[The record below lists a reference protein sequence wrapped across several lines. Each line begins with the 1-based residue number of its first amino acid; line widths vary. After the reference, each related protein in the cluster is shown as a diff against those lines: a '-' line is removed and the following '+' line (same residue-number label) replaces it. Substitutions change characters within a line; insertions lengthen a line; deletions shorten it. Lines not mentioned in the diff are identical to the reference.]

1 MDVKTAARV
10 LDVLNLFA
18 EAQKPL
24 LYSEIAAQMEIPL
37 SSCHGLLKTM
47 VARGYLYEIG
57 KKHGYYPTQK
67 LIHVATLICRSDP
80 LNAVIEPVLAR
91 VRDIT
96 GETALLAK
104 LADDKVVYLI
114 VAESKQT
121 IRFSHQPGGFKAAH
135 ATSSGKALL
144 SVLTEDERQKWFKTY
159 TGFTRYTETTLT
171 SQAAFERDLQAGIQR
186 GWQRSIGE
194 NVEDVMSISL
204 GFRAY
209 EQPFAIV
216 VAGPLGRMQKN
227 EAATGKTTGRGQGAA
242 ARGPALGQ
250 SNLCRRRQL
259 MNKRTLLAAA
269 GSAIAIAALPLASA
283 QAQDAYPDKPIR
295 VIMPWAAG
303 GPTDVV
309 GRVIAVR
316 MGEILGHPLVI
327 ESRPGASGTIGAAQV
342 ARAPADG
349 YTVLMNPSVQGLS
362 LIHI

>member
-91 VRDIT
+91 VRDLT

-121 IRFSHQPGGFKAAH
+121 IRFSHQAGGFKAVH

-144 SVLTEDERQKWFKTY
+144 SVLSEDERQKWFKTY
-159 TGFTRYTETTLT
+159 PGFASYTETTLT

-186 GWQRSIGE
+186 GWQR
-194 NVEDVMSISL
+194 
-204 GFRAY
+204 
-209 EQPFAIV
+209 
-216 VAGPLGRMQKN
+216 
-227 EAATGKTTGRGQGAA
+227 
-242 ARGPALGQ
+242 
-250 SNLCRRRQL
+250 
-259 MNKRTLLAAA
+259 
-269 GSAIAIAALPLASA
+269 
-283 QAQDAYPDKPIR
+283 
-295 VIMPWAAG
+295 
-303 GPTDVV
+303 
-309 GRVIAVR
+309 
-316 MGEILGHPLVI
+316 
-327 ESRPGASGTIGAAQV
+327 
-342 ARAPADG
+342 
-349 YTVLMNPSVQGLS
+349 
-362 LIHI
+362 

>member
-18 EAQKPL
+18 EEQKPL
-24 LYSEIAAQMEIPL
+24 LYSEIATQMQIPL

-80 LNAVIEPVLAR
+80 LNAVIEPVLER
-91 VRDIT
+91 VRDLT

-121 IRFSHQPGGFKAAH
+121 IRFSHQPGGFKAVH

-144 SVLTEDERQKWFKTY
+144 SVLPSEERQKWFKAY
-159 TGFTRYTETTLT
+159 SGFT
-171 SQAAFERDLQAGIQR
+171 AFTDSTITARDAFDRDLQAGVAR
-186 GWQRSIGE
+186 GWQRSVGE
-194 NVEDVMSISL
+194 NVEDVMSVSL

-216 VAGPLGRMQKN
+216 VAGPLGRMLKN
-227 EAATGKTTGRGQGAA
+227 EATTGKQLEEVK
-242 ARGPALGQ
+242 AL
-250 SNLCRRRQL
+250 LH
-259 MNKRTLLAAA
+259 
-269 GSAIAIAALPLASA
+269 AALPSA
-283 QAQDAYPDKPIR
+283 NLTFI
-295 VIMPWAAG
+295 
-303 GPTDVV
+303 
-309 GRVIAVR
+309 
-316 MGEILGHPLVI
+316 GED
-327 ESRPGASGTIGAAQV
+327 SR
-342 ARAPADG
+342 
-349 YTVLMNPSVQGLS
+349 
-362 LIHI
+362 

>member
-57 KKHGYYPTQK
+57 KKHGYYPTQE

-91 VRDIT
+91 VRDLT

-121 IRFSHQPGGFKAAH
+121 IRFSHQAGGFKAVH

-144 SVLTEDERQKWFKTY
+144 SVLSEDERQKWFKTY
-159 TGFTRYTETTLT
+159 PGFASYTETTLT

-186 GWQRSIGE
+186 GWQRSLGE

-204 GFRAY
+204 GFKAY

-227 EAATGKTTGRGQGAA
+227 EATTGQQLKEVK
-242 ARGPALGQ
+242 AL
-250 SNLCRRRQL
+250 LY
-259 MNKRTLLAAA
+259 
-269 GSAIAIAALPLASA
+269 AALPSA
-283 QAQDAYPDKPIR
+283 NL
-295 VIMPWAAG
+295 
-303 GPTDVV
+303 TFV
-309 GRVIAVR
+309 G
-316 MGEILGHPLVI
+316 ED
-327 ESRPGASGTIGAAQV
+327 SR
-342 ARAPADG
+342 
-349 YTVLMNPSVQGLS
+349 
-362 LIHI
+362 